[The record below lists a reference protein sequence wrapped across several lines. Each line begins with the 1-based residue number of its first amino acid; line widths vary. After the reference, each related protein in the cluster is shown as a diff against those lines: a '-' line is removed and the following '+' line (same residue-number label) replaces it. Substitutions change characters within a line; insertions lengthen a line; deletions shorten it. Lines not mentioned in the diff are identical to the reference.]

1 MNNRNKYPMEEEIL
15 KKPLFSCTLG
25 EFVEALSEQFGIIT
39 EFKDIDAPAKK
50 NLVYGLVGLSDL
62 LGCSISTAARI
73 KKSGILNPAIHQ
85 IGKVI
90 VIDADLVL
98 DLMKVSKKKRR

>member
-1 MNNRNKYPMEEEIL
+1 MDEEIL

-25 EFVEALSEQFGIIT
+25 EFIEAISERFGMMA
-39 EFKDIDAPAKK
+39 EVNDANAPAKK
-50 NLVYGLVGLSDL
+50 NLVYGIAGLSNL
-62 LGCSISTAARI
+62 LGCSTSTAVRI

-98 DLMKVSKKKRR
+98 ELMKITKKNRRKF